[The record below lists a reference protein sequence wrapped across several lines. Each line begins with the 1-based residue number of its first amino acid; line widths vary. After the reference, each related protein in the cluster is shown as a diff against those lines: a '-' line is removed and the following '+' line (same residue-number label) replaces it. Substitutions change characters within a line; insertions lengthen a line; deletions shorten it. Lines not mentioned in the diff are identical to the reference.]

1 MEILELLGAH
11 FRRAEMRT
19 GAGSDT
25 PPKRYSS
32 GRSVS
37 SLETE
42 EMTGSWAAVG
52 KDTGCGRTIWTG
64 SIAAW
69 AEPVSDCAEEE
80 AVCEALETAT
90 GSAIARP
97 PACAGEKP
105 TTRAKRY
112 RNSRINSVQEAI

>member
-1 MEILELLGAH
+1 
-11 FRRAEMRT
+11 MRT

-37 SLETE
+37 SLETAE
-42 EMTGSWAAVG
+42 TTGSCAAVG
-52 KDTGCGRTIWTG
+52 METGCGRTIWTG

-69 AEPVSDCAEEE
+69 AETDTDCAEEE

-90 GSAIARP
+90 GSATARP
-97 PACAGEKP
+97 PACAGAKP

-112 RNSRINSVQEAI
+112 RNSRINSVQGAI